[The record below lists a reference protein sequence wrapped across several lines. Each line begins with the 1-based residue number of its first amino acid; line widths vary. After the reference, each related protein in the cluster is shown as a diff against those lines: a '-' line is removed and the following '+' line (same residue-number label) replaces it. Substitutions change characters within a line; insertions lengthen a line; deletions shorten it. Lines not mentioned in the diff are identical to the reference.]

1 MKEQIS
7 DIKRFLTDFDKIYK
21 HPKFEIKKEVE
32 LFFSAL
38 APIFEK
44 EEALDK
50 QYARKYN
57 IFNLLSLERNEV
69 EFHTPFL
76 TNLLDISG
84 DHGQG
89 TLFFLNFLNTLNDSK
104 HTLKEIRQIKID
116 KEYYTRNG
124 IIDIYITCIS
134 NAKPFYIIIENKIDA
149 GDQFKQLERYH
160 IFLEKTMRLKRDQ
173 FLIVYLTPNGSQPE
187 IPYSISKENYIDLI
201 KTKNLIELSYK
212 SSIVKWLQDSFIQNI
227 PPRLSATLEQYLQTI
242 NSL

>member
-1 MKEQIS
+1 MKEQIN

-32 LFFSAL
+32 LFFSSL

-44 EEALDK
+44 EDALDK

-89 TLFFLNFLNTLNDSK
+89 TLFFLIFLNTLNDSI
-104 HTLKEIRQIKID
+104 HTLNEISQIKID

-124 IIDIYITCIS
+124 IIDIHITCVK
-134 NAKPFYIIIENKIDA
+134 NAKPFHIIIENKIDA
-149 GDQFKQLERYH
+149 GDQTNQLERYLN
-160 IFLEKTMRLKRDQ
+160 FLETTMRLKRDQ
-173 FLIVYLTPNGSQPE
+173 FLIIYLTPNGSPPE

-201 KTKNLIELSYK
+201 QTKSLVEASYK
-212 SSIVKWLQDSFIQNI
+212 SFIVKWLRNSLVHKI
-227 PPRLSATLEQYLQTI
+227 PPRLSETLEQYLQTI